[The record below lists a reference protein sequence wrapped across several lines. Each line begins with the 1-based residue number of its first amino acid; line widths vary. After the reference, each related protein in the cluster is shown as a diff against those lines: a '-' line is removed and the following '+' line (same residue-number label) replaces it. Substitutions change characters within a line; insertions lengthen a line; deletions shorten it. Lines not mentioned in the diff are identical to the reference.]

1 MVIEKG
7 RKAHVG
13 ERIAVEYEECPGIRG
28 SGFGIRGSG
37 FGIWDLGFG
46 IRDSGFGVRKQG
58 NRALRSSGG
67 SEHGHFPR
75 IADSHAER
83 AAVTQK
89 TRQRAGEIV
98 QVEYDIL
105 HAR

>member
-13 ERIAVEYEECPGIRG
+13 ERIAVEYEECSGIRD
-28 SGFGIRGSG
+28 SG
-37 FGIWDLGFG
+37 LG

-83 AAVTQK
+83 AAVTQE

>member
-13 ERIAVEYEECPGIRG
+13 ERIAVEYEECSGIRD
-28 SGFGIRGSG
+28 SGPGVRDS
-37 FGIWDLGFG
+37 GFG
-46 IRDSGFGVRKQG
+46 IRDSGFGIRKQG

-75 IADSHAER
+75 IADSHAEC
-83 AAVTQK
+83 AAVTQE